1 MFLFDEPRDSF
12 MRIQKPDRLVG
23 YVLLVIGVALI
34 LIPIIMS
41 ILILFS
47 TIPIPIYV
55 PTPTVSGT
63 DSAAEAARVLA
74 NTFPL
79 LNLIPTFLLFV
90 VLVYAGSVLMGKGV
104 GLIKDITLQVA
115 KAPEKE
121 ATIPESKR
129 LARKAKA
136 QET

>member
-1 MFLFDEPRDSF
+1 

-23 YVLLVIGVALI
+23 YVLLIIGVILI
-34 LIPIIMS
+34 LIPVITS

-47 TIPIPIYV
+47 VMPLFIYV
-55 PTPTVSGT
+55 PIPAVNGT
-63 DSAAEAARVLA
+63 DSIAEEARVLA

-90 VLVYAGSVLMGKGV
+90 VLVYAGSVFMGKGV

-121 ATIPESKR
+121 ATEPEEAMAPELKR
-129 LARKAKA
+129 QARKAKA